1 MDTADIITALAAVV
15 LVIVGLTVVALQMWA
30 KR

>member
-1 MDTADIITALAAVV
+1 MDTADLITALIAVV
-15 LVIVGLTVVALQMWA
+15 LVVVGVAVVALQMWA

>member
-1 MDTADIITALAAVV
+1 MDTADIIAALAALV
-15 LVIVGLTVVALQMWA
+15 LVIVGLAVVALQMWA